1 VVLASCNP
9 SQLVAN
15 LTHYLDGFS
24 DHVREIIEKFDL
36 SNQIR
41 KMPEANA
48 LFGVIEKFVSSEI
61 NLSPND
67 ITAPDGKKLPGLSNL
82 GMGYVFEEL
91 MKKPTKPSLPENPAA
106 ESLAQRIGERLRR
119 ARLMSGHSLRSLAE
133 GIQGVVAHT
142 MLQKYE
148 SGEACPDTQV
158 LARLAQTL
166 NLRPDYFSKNSGITL
181 QTVEYRSQTRLGAK
195 ARQRLEERAFEF
207 FEPYL
212 EIESILNLPSSA
224 FLQADLSALKA
235 DQLGDAIEAAAD
247 KLRIP
252 PHEEGFEGFS
262 AFASGYGLRL
272 PVIAL
277 TERRLRGTEAGLLE
291 N

>member
-1 VVLASCNP
+1 
-9 SQLVAN
+9 
-15 LTHYLDGFS
+15 
-24 DHVREIIEKFDL
+24 
-36 SNQIR
+36 
-41 KMPEANA
+41 
-48 LFGVIEKFVSSEI
+48 
-61 NLSPND
+61 
-67 ITAPDGKKLPGLSNL
+67 
-82 GMGYVFEEL
+82 MGYVFEEL

-133 GIQGVVAHT
+133 GIQGVVSHR
-142 MLQKYE
+142 MLQKNE

-181 QTVEYRSQTRLGAK
+181 QTVEYRSQTKLGAK

-207 FEPYL
+207 FERYL
-212 EIESILNLPSSA
+212 EIESILEVQIQEFP
-224 FLQADLSALKA
+224 QADLSALKA

-247 KLRIP
+247 KLRVAWDLGMNPIPNVHAMLENYGVKLRIP